1 MNPSK
6 TLLSLALSVLVTGAA
21 CSPKE
26 KDEAR
31 DAVQQIEDK
40 TKEVV
45 ADTAEKGKEIISS
58 TGEAINDGWITT
70 KIKAKFADDT
80 ALKESDI
87 DIDTKDRVVTL
98 KGTVSSSETKKR
110 AAAIATGTEGVLR
123 VVDQLSVKSK

>member
-1 MNPSK
+1 VPLV
-6 TLLSLALSVLVTGAA
+6 LL
-21 CSPKE
+21 K
-26 KDEAR
+26 KR
-31 DAVQQIEDK
+31 
-40 TKEVV
+40 TKLV